1 VDDIGI
7 MRVAPRVAIR
17 QAKPSNASTI
27 VNQVDPHTPGLDSP
41 MPSGIHPDLDQGIE
55 DTLCRMLGR
64 IPIDHAN
71 QSQDDTSWR
80 KAFH

>member
-1 VDDIGI
+1 
-7 MRVAPRVAIR
+7 
-17 QAKPSNASTI
+17 
-27 VNQVDPHTPGLDSP
+27 